1 MKRIFMIMTA
11 VAMLASCSKDV
22 TTDLELG
29 VNDQNGVV
37 ASKGVTLVATLD
49 DVTRVTITGDT
60 TDKCSKMNWEVG
72 DEVVLAVD
80 GKLYTYVAS
89 TAGRTTEFAPKDAD
103 NAFVP
108 TDLSK
113 PVAAFY
119 NVSSVDAANLTAV
132 FGVAEEQ
139 VAGEL
144 SNKMPLY
151 AYTSTT
157 VVENNQLVMIMKPLA
172 SVIELELGASK
183 AWNVDAVSVGRSGYQ
198 KGTYAW
204 ATGAVVNAATGA
216 ISLETAEVGD
226 EVKVSLGALKDVAA
240 TCNVQAVVMGV
251 TREVTVTET
260 VTNEDQTTT
269 EVTKTELYA
278 PLYHGKAVVKLYK
291 NGAEN
296 ARRTIWADYAP
307 GATAVDEHKH
317 IYQPIK
323 DVLSCKVADGIS
335 TAEQFKA
342 FADAV
347 NNTIERYPAG
357 AEFSNEDGVVVLKNS
372 IDLSAYTNWMAIGC
386 SNDAAQTIKPQF
398 VGIFDGGNN
407 VISGLT
413 INHNA
418 NDYVLTSLP
427 TVNEDGEEVSQ
438 VHNSAALFGV
448 LANGGVIKNLKVEGT
463 IVENMTYPTG
473 AWSYAAGVVAQVSGG
488 TVENCTSEVLITA
501 GELSNAKCRVG
512 GVVARAYATTADI
525 TIKNCKNQGDIN
537 LSYPTAIDQQS
548 IVGGVIGYL
557 ADGSEGCT
565 PNVEDCSNEAAIT
578 LFNSGTNSN
587 VGGVFGYINRS
598 SEEAGVLKNCS
609 NTGDVTGGSIGIE
622 NSKAFTFSVGGVA
635 GRQNFHT
642 LYNCVNEGA
651 ISLAETS
658 TSLMTVN
665 VAGIVGLVNAGEN
678 NVAYI
683 EKCTNKG
690 PVTVKGVNTIASG
703 LCAGGVVGYAQFRCK
718 FTECNNQ
725 GDVYVDAGSSST
737 QVFSGAF
744 AGKVGA
750 SGSGYDKGIWFDK
763 CVNDGSI
770 KLYGST
776 THTGWSYGG
785 GIAGALYGGTNV
797 NADGTYGIHLT
808 GCKNNGVVSILGGA
822 KFRAGGV
829 AGLCNSSA
837 IYDSENAGVV
847 AMERSCQV
855 AEYMGGI
862 AGQLEGGYY
871 SVISGCTNSGTVCSL
886 YKTARELNETTSNVY
901 LLLGGIIGNGG
912 DAKSVIDNC
921 TNTGKLLAAHDGT
934 LEYDEAKTN
943 WVVNQDTTV
952 EYRAAIAGYPNK
964 ALPIKNCK
972 IGGSVGVVKGG
983 DGADKYEA
991 SVEHKLNNT
1000 AGDTYYWERWIDG
1013 YSSNPPISD
1022 CSFVE

>member
-1 MKRIFMIMTA
+1 MIMTA

-22 TTDLELG
+22 TSDLEFG

-60 TDKCSKMNWEVG
+60 TDKYSKMNWEVG
-72 DEVVLAVD
+72 DEITLAVD

-139 VAGEL
+139 TAGEL

-172 SVIELELGASK
+172 SVVELEIGASK
-183 AWNVDAVSVGRSGYQ
+183 AWNADAVSIGRSGYQ

-226 EVKVSLGALKDVAA
+226 EVKVSLGGLKDMSA

-251 TREVTVTET
+251 TREVTTTET

-269 EVTKTELYA
+269 DVTITELYA

-307 GATAVDEHKH
+307 GTAAVDEHKH

-323 DVLSCKVADGIS
+323 DVLTCKVADGIS

-347 NNTIERYPAG
+347 NNTVERYPAG

-372 IDLSAYTNWMAIGC
+372 IDLSAYTNWIAIGC
-386 SNDAAQTIKPQF
+386 NNDAAQTIKPQF

-407 VISGLT
+407 VVSGLT

-418 NDYVLTSLP
+418 NDYILASLP

-448 LANGGVIKNLKVEGT
+448 LANGGVIKNLTVEGT

-512 GVVARAYATTADI
+512 GVVARAYATTADV

-565 PNVEDCSNEAAIT
+565 PNVENCHNEAAIT
-578 LFNSGTNSN
+578 LFNSGLNSN

-598 SEEAGVLKNCS
+598 SEEAGVLKDCT
-609 NTGDVTGGSIGIE
+609 NTGDVTGGSTGIE
-622 NSKAFTFSVGGVA
+622 NSKAFTFSVGGIA

-665 VAGIVGLVNAGEN
+665 VAGVVALVNSGEN
-678 NVAYI
+678 NIAYV

-690 PVTVKGVNTIASG
+690 SVTVKGVNTIASG

-725 GDVYVDAGSSST
+725 GNVYVDAGASST

-750 SGSGYDKGIWFDK
+750 SKTGYDKGIWFDN
-763 CVNDGSI
+763 CVNSGEVQ
-770 KLYGST
+770 LYGST

-785 GIAGALYGGTNV
+785 GIAGCLYGGEDV
-797 NADGTYGIHLT
+797 SADGVYGIHIT
-808 GCKNNGVVSILGGA
+808 NCTNNGKIRIMGGGV
-822 KFRAGGV
+822 KFRAGGIV
-829 AGLCNSSA
+829 GLNNRSAIDGCTNTGIIAVEYETPKEQILAGVCGLVENAYSYVKNSS
-837 IYDSENAGVV
+837 
-847 AMERSCQV
+847 
-855 AEYMGGI
+855 
-862 AGQLEGGYY
+862 
-871 SVISGCTNSGTVCSL
+871 NSGTVCCL
-886 YKTARELNETTSNVY
+886 TKTARETGVSTANTYV
-901 LLLGGIIGNGG
+901 LLTGVIGGGG
-912 DAKSVIDNC
+912 GAKALIENC
-921 TNTGKLLAAHDGT
+921 TNTGKILAAHDT
-934 LEYDEAKTN
+934 LLELNDDKN
-943 WVVNQDTTV
+943 GFVVNLDATT
-952 EYRAAIAGYPNK
+952 EYRSSIAGNPK
-964 ALPIKNCK
+964 AALVVKNCK
-972 IGGSVGVVKGG
+972 AGGYIGVAKGG
-983 DGADKYEA
+983 TGDDRYDATTL
-991 SVEHKLNNT
+991 HKLNDT
-1000 AGDTYYWERWIDG
+1000 EGDTYYWKYWLTG
-1013 YSSNPPISD
+1013 YTTAANYSD
-1022 CSFVE
+1022 MEFVDAQ